1 MRVLVVSD
9 SPVERVRAT
18 TGLLRADD
26 VEVLE
31 AETAREAQQRCA
43 AGDVDVLVVDGDLA
57 PKGGFS
63 ALYEIRNAALLA
75 GTTSPPALVM
85 IAREQDRWL
94 ATWAGANEV
103 RLKPVDPFEVAKLVA
118 ALDGAEPAPADP
130 ALDAPKAVKA
140 RLGRA

>member
-1 MRVLVVSD
+1 MRVLVLSD
-9 SPVERVRAT
+9 SPVERIRAT
-18 TGLLRADD
+18 TGLLRTDD
-26 VEVLE
+26 VEVVE

-43 AGDVDVLVVDGDLA
+43 TGDVDVLVVDGDLA

-94 ATWAGANEV
+94 ARWAGANET
-103 RLKPVDPFEVAKLVA
+103 RTKPVDPFEVARLVQG
-118 ALDGAEPAPADP
+118 LHGTEPAPADP
-130 ALDAPKAVKA
+130 ELDVPRAVKA
-140 RLGRA
+140 RLGVD